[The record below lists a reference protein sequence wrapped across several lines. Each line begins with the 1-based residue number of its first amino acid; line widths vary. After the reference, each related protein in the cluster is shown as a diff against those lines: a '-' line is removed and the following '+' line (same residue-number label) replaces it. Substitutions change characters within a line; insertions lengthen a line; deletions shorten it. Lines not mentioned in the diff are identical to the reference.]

1 MMISFHGMFLMVK
14 KGLRC
19 PSSRKN
25 DFTHVIKFRRMA
37 GGKIPNGNNRRTAAA
52 AANIKSCLKQNT
64 CTLSIPLFFLRQ
76 IFNVFVWC

>member
-1 MMISFHGMFLMVK
+1 MMISFHGMFLMAK

-25 DFTHVIKFRRMA
+25 DFPHVIKFRRMA

-52 AANIKSCLKQNT
+52 ADIKSCLKQNT
-64 CTLSIPLFFLRQ
+64 CTLSIPRLFSPAN
-76 IFNVFVWC
+76 I